1 MTYSIAA
8 RDRRTG
14 ELGVAVQSHYFS
26 VGPVVPWVEAGV
38 GAVAT
43 QAMVE
48 ISYGP
53 RGLGLMRAGATAADA
68 LRTLVA
74 QDKRAGLRQVAMVSA
89 AGDVAAHTGERCIA
103 HAGHRTG
110 DGVSVQANMM
120 ERPTVPDAMLAAY
133 EAGSGDLASRLL
145 AALDAAEAEG
155 GDIRG
160 RQSAAMIVVRGEG
173 TGEPWRDR
181 LFDLR
186 VEDHAEPLAE
196 LRRLVD
202 VARAYRLQDEAE
214 SAAAA
219 GDMATA
225 AAKVQQALALSPGNP
240 EIAFWAAVASASSGQ
255 YEIARP
261 LLALAT
267 RAEPRWR
274 ELLRRLPATGLFGL
288 TEEAAQVLLAE
299 PGGAR

>member
-1 MTYSIAA
+1 MTYSIVA
-8 RDRRTG
+8 RDAATG

-53 RGLGLMRAGATAADA
+53 RGLELMRGGATAADA
-68 LRTLVA
+68 LRMLVA
-74 QDKRAGLRQVAMVSA
+74 EDERADLRQVAMVSA

-103 HAGHRTG
+103 YAGHRTG

-120 ERPTVPDAMLAAY
+120 ERATVPDAMLAAY
-133 EAGSGDLASRLL
+133 ESANGDLASRLL

-160 RQSAAMIVVRGEG
+160 RQSAAIVVVRGEG

-181 LFDLR
+181 VFELR

-225 AAKVQQALALSPGNP
+225 AAKVQQALVLSPGNP

-255 YEIARP
+255 YDVARP
-261 LLALAT
+261 LLALAS

-274 ELLRRLPATGLFGL
+274 ELLLRLPATGLFGL
-288 TEEAAQVLLAE
+288 TDEAARMLLGE
-299 PGGAR
+299 PGAGH